1 MEGLNMFAPK
11 NILVPTDFSSSSDKA
26 LKRAVDI
33 ALQHKSKI
41 YILHVVDEI
50 MQCAV
55 DYCLDISVVKQV
67 EKQSLKFA
75 GEKLRKMVKTLAL
88 PKGMQI
94 AVDIKVGDT
103 YETILKEQ
111 QNKRIDLIVIGSRGK
126 KGLIHHLGSIADKVM
141 RGAKCPVLLVK

>member
-1 MEGLNMFAPK
+1 MFAPK
-11 NILVPTDFSSSSDKA
+11 NILVPIDFSGYSDKA

-41 YILHVVDEI
+41 YVLHVVDEI

-67 EKQSLKFA
+67 EKQSVKFA
-75 GEKLRKMVKTLAL
+75 ERRLQKMVKAI
-88 PKGMQI
+88 PKNIQI
-94 AVDIKVGDT
+94 AVDIRIGDT

-111 QNKRIDLIVIGSRGK
+111 QRKRIDLIVLASRGK
-126 KGLIHHLGSIADKVM
+126 KGLIHHLGSISDKVM

>member
-1 MEGLNMFAPK
+1 MEGLEMFAPK
-11 NILVPTDFSSSSDKA
+11 NILVPTDFSNYSDKA

-33 ALQHKSKI
+33 ASEHKSKI
-41 YILHVVDEI
+41 YVLHVVDEI

-55 DYCLDISVVKQV
+55 DYCLDISLVKQI

-75 GEKLRKMVKTLAL
+75 EEKLQEIVKAFAA
-88 PKGMQI
+88 PKDI
-94 AVDIKVGDT
+94 KVIVDIKMGDT

-111 QNKRIDLIVIGSRGK
+111 QNKRIDLIVIASRGK

>member
-41 YILHVVDEI
+41 YVLHVVDEI

-75 GEKLRKMVKTLAL
+75 GEKLRKMVKAL
-88 PKGMQI
+88 PKGMQV
-94 AVDIKVGDT
+94 AVDIKMGDT

-111 QNKRIDLIVIGSRGK
+111 QRKRIDLIVIASRGK
-126 KGLIHHLGSIADKVM
+126 KGLIHHLGSVADKVM

>member
-1 MEGLNMFAPK
+1 MFAPK
-11 NILVPTDFSSSSDKA
+11 NILVPTDFSGSSDKA

-41 YILHVVDEI
+41 YVLHVVDEI

-67 EKQSLKFA
+67 EKQSVKFA
-75 GEKLRKMVKTLAL
+75 EEKLRKMVKAL
-88 PKGMQI
+88 PKDIKI
-94 AVDIKVGDT
+94 AVDIKMGDT

-111 QNKRIDLIVIGSRGK
+111 QNKRIDLIVIASRGK

-141 RGAKCPVLLVK
+141 RGAKCPVLLLK

>member
-1 MEGLNMFAPK
+1 MFAPK
-11 NILVPTDFSSSSDKA
+11 NILVPTDFSGSSDMA

-33 ALQHKSKI
+33 ASQHKSKI
-41 YILHVVDEI
+41 YVLHVVDEI

-55 DYCLDISVVKQV
+55 DYCLDVSVVKQV

-75 GEKLRKMVKTLAL
+75 QEKLRKMVKALAL

>member
-1 MEGLNMFAPK
+1 MFAPK
-11 NILVPTDFSSSSDKA
+11 NILVPTDFSGPSDKA
-26 LKRAVDI
+26 LKKAVDI

-41 YILHVVDEI
+41 YVLHVVDEI

-75 GEKLRKMVKTLAL
+75 EGKLRKIVEAL
-88 PKGMQI
+88 PKGI
-94 AVDIKVGDT
+94 RLAVDIKMGDA

-111 QNKRIDLIVIGSRGK
+111 RRKRIDLIVIASRGK

>member
-1 MEGLNMFAPK
+1 MFAPK

-33 ALQHKSKI
+33 ASQHKSKI
-41 YILHVVDEI
+41 YVLHVVDEI

-75 GEKLRKMVKTLAL
+75 EEKLRKMVKAL
-88 PKGMQI
+88 PKGIQV
-94 AVDIKVGDT
+94 AVDIKMGDT

-111 QNKRIDLIVIGSRGK
+111 QRKRIDLIVIASRGK

>member
-1 MEGLNMFAPK
+1 MEGIIMFAPK

-26 LKRAVDI
+26 LKKAVEI

-41 YILHVVDEI
+41 YVLHVVDEI

-55 DYCLDISVVKQV
+55 DYCLDVSVVKQI

-75 GEKLRKMVKTLAL
+75 EGKLQKMVKAL
-88 PKGMQI
+88 GQLKDI
-94 AVDIKVGDT
+94 KIIVDIKMGDT
-103 YETILKEQ
+103 YKTILKEQ
-111 QNKRIDLIVIGSRGK
+111 QNKRIDLIVIASRGK

>member
-1 MEGLNMFAPK
+1 MFAPK
-11 NILVPTDFSSSSDKA
+11 NILVPTDFSGFSDKA

-41 YILHVVDEI
+41 YVLHVVDEI

-75 GEKLRKMVKTLAL
+75 GEKLRKMVKAL
-88 PKGMQI
+88 PKGIQI
-94 AVDIKVGDT
+94 AVDIKMGDT

-111 QNKRIDLIVIGSRGK
+111 QRKRIDLIVIASRWK
-126 KGLIHHLGSIADKVM
+126 KGLISHLGSVADKVM

>member
-41 YILHVVDEI
+41 YVLHVIDEI

-67 EKQSLKFA
+67 EKQSVKFA
-75 GEKLRKMVKTLAL
+75 EEKLRKMV
-88 PKGMQI
+88 
-94 AVDIKVGDT
+94 
-103 YETILKEQ
+103 
-111 QNKRIDLIVIGSRGK
+111 
-126 KGLIHHLGSIADKVM
+126 
-141 RGAKCPVLLVK
+141 

>member
-1 MEGLNMFAPK
+1 
-11 NILVPTDFSSSSDKA
+11 
-26 LKRAVDI
+26 
-33 ALQHKSKI
+33 
-41 YILHVVDEI
+41 

-67 EKQSLKFA
+67 EKQSVKFA
-75 GEKLRKMVKTLAL
+75 EEKLRKMVKAL
-88 PKGMQI
+88 PKNIKI
-94 AVDIKVGDT
+94 AVDIKMGDT

-111 QNKRIDLIVIGSRGK
+111 QRKRIDLIVIASRGK

>member
-1 MEGLNMFAPK
+1 MFAPK
-11 NILVPTDFSSSSDKA
+11 NILVPTDFSGFSDKA

-41 YILHVVDEI
+41 YVLHVVDEI

-55 DYCLDISVVKQV
+55 DYCLDISVVKQI

-75 GEKLRKMVKTLAL
+75 EEKLRKMVKALAL
-88 PKGMQI
+88 PKGIQI
-94 AVDIKVGDT
+94 AVDIKMGDT

-111 QNKRIDLIVIGSRGK
+111 QNKRIDLIVIASRGK

>member
-11 NILVPTDFSSSSDKA
+11 NILVPTDFSSASDKA

-33 ALQHKSKI
+33 ASQHKSKI
-41 YILHVVDEI
+41 YVLHVVDEI

-75 GEKLRKMVKTLAL
+75 QEKLRKMVKAL
-88 PKGMQI
+88 PKGIQV
-94 AVDIKVGDT
+94 AVDIKMGDT

-111 QNKRIDLIVIGSRGK
+111 QRKRIDLIVIASRGK
-126 KGLIHHLGSIADKVM
+126 KGLIHHLGSVADKVM

>member
-1 MEGLNMFAPK
+1 MEDLKMFAPK
-11 NILVPTDFSSSSDKA
+11 NILVPTDFSGSSDKA

-41 YILHVVDEI
+41 YVLHVIDEI

-67 EKQSLKFA
+67 EKQSVKFA
-75 GEKLRKMVKTLAL
+75 EEKLRKMVKAL
-88 PKGMQI
+88 PKNIKI
-94 AVDIKVGDT
+94 AVDIKMGDT

-111 QNKRIDLIVIGSRGK
+111 QRKRIDLIVIASRGK

>member
-11 NILVPTDFSSSSDKA
+11 NILVPIDFSGYSDKA

-41 YILHVVDEI
+41 YVLHVVDEI

-75 GEKLRKMVKTLAL
+75 QEKLRKMVKAL
-88 PKGMQI
+88 PKGIQI
-94 AVDIKVGDT
+94 AVDIKMGDT

-111 QNKRIDLIVIGSRGK
+111 RNKRIDLIVIASRGK

>member
-1 MEGLNMFAPK
+1 MFAPK
-11 NILVPTDFSSSSDKA
+11 NILVPTDFSGSSDKA

-41 YILHVVDEI
+41 YVLHVVDEI

-55 DYCLDISVVKQV
+55 DYCLDVSVVKQV

-75 GEKLRKMVKTLAL
+75 GEKLRKMVKAVAL
-88 PKGMQI
+88 PKDI
-94 AVDIKVGDT
+94 KIFVDIKMGDT

-111 QNKRIDLIVIGSRGK
+111 QNKRIDLIVIASRGK

>member
-11 NILVPTDFSSSSDKA
+11 NILVPTDFSNYSDKA
-26 LKRAVDI
+26 IKKAVEI
-33 ALQHKSKI
+33 ASQHKSKI
-41 YILHVVDEI
+41 YVLHVVDEI

-55 DYCLDISVVKQV
+55 DYCLDVSVVKQV

-75 GEKLRKMVKTLAL
+75 QEKLRKMVKAL
-88 PKGMQI
+88 PKGIQV
-94 AVDIKVGDT
+94 AVDIKMGDT

-111 QNKRIDLIVIGSRGK
+111 QRKRIDLIVIASRGR

>member
-1 MEGLNMFAPK
+1 MFAPK
-11 NILVPTDFSSSSDKA
+11 NILVPTDFSNYSDKA
-26 LKRAVDI
+26 IKKAVEI

-41 YILHVVDEI
+41 YVLHVVDEI

-55 DYCLDISVVKQV
+55 DYCLDVSVVKQV

-75 GEKLRKMVKTLAL
+75 QEKLRKMVKAL
-88 PKGMQI
+88 PKGIQV
-94 AVDIKVGDT
+94 AVDIKMGDT

-111 QNKRIDLIVIGSRGK
+111 QRKRIDLIVIASRGR

>member
-11 NILVPTDFSSSSDKA
+11 NILVPTDFSGFSDKA

-41 YILHVVDEI
+41 YVLHVVDEI

-55 DYCLDISVVKQV
+55 DYCLDISVVKQI

-75 GEKLRKMVKTLAL
+75 EEKLRKMVKALAL
-88 PKGMQI
+88 PKGIQI
-94 AVDIKVGDT
+94 AVDIKMGDT

-111 QNKRIDLIVIGSRGK
+111 QNKRIDLIVIASRGK